1 MNDQH
6 GTAIVVLAGI
16 INALRVTGKQKE
28 TCRVVVNGAGSA
40 GVAIT
45 KPLLTYGFSHI
56 TMCDINGTICKIQ
69 PSELDAETDAEMTN
83 PDQIHGTLA
92 DALKGADIFIGV
104 SAPNIVTAEM
114 VSSMNKDSILFAMAN
129 PVPEIMPDLRGEES
143 QIGPYSAVRL
153 RFPAWHGNPAR
164 DVRLIT
170 HNHILEKRLDGFQIA
185 GHHFRLQIRPQRHFV
200 YEPLDKFLIQAP
212 HRCAQGLNLR
222 GQMFGRTEHG
232 AFKNELLLGMK
243 LEKALPDH
251 EEIFDCGCRILP

>member
-1 MNDQH
+1 M
-6 GTAIVVLAGI
+6 
-16 INALRVTGKQKE
+16 
-28 TCRVVVNGAGSA
+28 
-40 GVAIT
+40 
-45 KPLLTYGFSHI
+45 
-56 TMCDINGTICKIQ
+56 
-69 PSELDAETDAEMTN
+69 
-83 PDQIHGTLA
+83 
-92 DALKGADIFIGV
+92 
-104 SAPNIVTAEM
+104 
-114 VSSMNKDSILFAMAN
+114 
-129 PVPEIMPDLRGEES
+129 EILRGM
-143 QIGPYSAVRL
+143 SA
-153 RFPAWHGNPAR
+153 
-164 DVRLIT
+164 LIT